1 MMLNPR
7 RAIWITTVIYAI
19 TVTLILIQA
28 WLI

>member
-7 RAIWITTVIYAI
+7 RAITVAAVIYAI